1 MMLVVENESFQAY
14 DSQKISSAHKLRI
27 FTKLLKEPVV
37 VSGSAYRSGAHPVL
51 ATRVASEVARSPK
64 VGLVELLMEECK
76 QAFLEQNFSKAI
88 VKSLAAEELLR
99 KYGGILASN
108 EETEIR
114 EQLQFLKI
122 HYFLLSGQ
130 AGEAYRVLCD
140 MPQRSRPY
148 LWHRRASQKC
158 GVTIEHWEK
167 LAGMLSQFFLT
178 NRSDIIYSLLGYAQ
192 AMGSNPKRVEKL
204 SEQLSYQPTTGRQLY
219 EALNRDYRYL
229 VTASTHG
236 IGDYLPEY
244 LAAECRVTP
253 LFRAGRSLFVG
264 SVGELSELARREVEV
279 RVELEIVSVPMEST
293 QIEGRN
299 RLVYLTS

>member
-1 MMLVVENESFQAY
+1 MMLAVDSDSFQAY

-27 FTKLLKEPVV
+27 FTKLLKEPIV
-37 VSGSAYRSGAHPVL
+37 VSGSTYRSGAHPVL
-51 ATRVASEVARSPK
+51 ATRVAAEVARSPK
-64 VGLVELLMEECK
+64 VGLVGLLMEECK
-76 QAFLEQNFSKAI
+76 QAFLEENFSKAI

-99 KYGGILASN
+99 KYGGILAPD
-108 EETEIR
+108 EESEIR
-114 EQLQFLKI
+114 ELLQFLKV

-130 AGEAYRVLCD
+130 AGEAYRVLCE

-148 LWHRRASQKC
+148 LWHRRASQRC

-178 NRSDIIYSLLGYAQ
+178 NRSDTIYSLLGYAQ
-192 AMGSNPKRVEKL
+192 AMGRDPKRAEDL
-204 SEQLSYQPTTGRQLY
+204 SERLSYQPTTGRQLF
-219 EALNRDYRYL
+219 EALIRDYRYL

-236 IGDYLPEY
+236 LCDYLPEY

-264 SVGELSELARREVEV
+264 ARGELSELSRREVEV
-279 RVELEIVSVPMEST
+279 RVELEIVSVPMET
-293 QIEGRN
+293 AEIDGRN
-299 RLVYLTS
+299 RLVYPPV